1 VIEHQKDWDY
11 PVQVRVMKNTVEKD
25 MLCRKAAE
33 FISEG
38 DLIFVDNS
46 STLVNLVRHISDD
59 IHLTILTN
67 SIKVLQEY
75 AVYKKDNITMLC
87 TGGVF
92 SRSNLSLSGTLSD
105 SFTREFFPNKAFV
118 SCHGVSAE
126 HGFTDG
132 NLHEVAFR
140 REIISLAE
148 KVYFLVDHSKFGK
161 PGPIKLGGLEICD
174 VFITDRRPPAELEEQ
189 LKQSNPDVEIIVC
202 GD

>member
-1 VIEHQKDWDY
+1 MRDIHHALVLNMHQPPGNLETLLETQEWEAKEILFAYDRMPRVLWDY
-11 PVQVRVMKNTVEKD
+11 QDIARV
-25 MLCRKAAE
+25 
-33 FISEG
+33 
-38 DLIFVDNS
+38 
-46 STLVNLVRHISDD
+46 H
-59 IHLTILTN
+59 
-67 SIKVLQEY
+67 
-75 AVYKKDNITMLC
+75 
-87 TGGVF
+87 
-92 SRSNLSLSGTLSD
+92 LSLSGTLSD

-140 REIISLAE
+140 REIISIAE

-161 PGPIKLGGLEICD
+161 LGPIKLGGLEICD
-174 VFITDRRPPAELEEQ
+174 VFITDRKPPAELEQQ